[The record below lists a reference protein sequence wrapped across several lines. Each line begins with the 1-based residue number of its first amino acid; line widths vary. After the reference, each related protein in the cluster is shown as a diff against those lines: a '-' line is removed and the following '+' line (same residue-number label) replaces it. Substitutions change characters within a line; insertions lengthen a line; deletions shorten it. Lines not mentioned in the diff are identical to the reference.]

1 MQKQGAKVKS
11 SNLARISADIN
22 IDQVNERI
30 KDEPIDVN
38 QFNKRK

>member
-1 MQKQGAKVKS
+1 MQKQKVKS
-11 SNLARISADIN
+11 SNLAKISADIN